1 MYRSDSSAA
10 ATMASSVI
18 VTLWCASKVS
28 RSPRRMVMVCS
39 TVGSL
44 TRTGWNRRSR
54 AASFSMCFWYSL
66 SVVAPIRF
74 NSPRASIGLNELA
87 MSRPPSPPP
96 GARAHDGV
104 QLVDEEDQVLLA
116 GGDLIEQLLD
126 ALLELATVLG
136 AGDQRVDVQLHQPLV
151 AQILRNLSRQHPLRQ
166 PFHDGRL
173 AHARLADQ
181 DRVVLLPAGEDL
193 DHRLDLLRTADHG
206 IELALLGEGGEIA
219 AVLVEVRR
227 LALRPDAAL
236 LGTFA
241 HD

>member
-44 TRTGWNRRSR
+44 TSTGWNRRSR

-66 SVVAPIRF
+66 SVVAQIR
-74 NSPRASIGLNELA
+74 P
-87 MSRPPSPPP
+87 
-96 GARAHDGV
+96 
-104 QLVDEEDQVLLA
+104 
-116 GGDLIEQLLD
+116 
-126 ALLELATVLG
+126 
-136 AGDQRVDVQLHQPLV
+136 
-151 AQILRNLSRQHPLRQ
+151 NLSRQHPLRQ

-193 DHRLDLLRTADHG
+193 DHRLDLLRAADHG
-206 IELALLGEGGEIA
+206 IELALLREGGEIA
-219 AVLVEVRR
+219 AVLVEVGRV
-227 LALRPDAAL
+227 ALRLD
-236 LGTFA
+236 
-241 HD
+241 

>member
-96 GARAHDGV
+96 PGARAHDGV

-126 ALLELATVLG
+126 ALLELATVRG
-136 AGDQRVDVQLHQPLV
+136 GGDQTVDVQLHQPP
-151 AQILRNLSRQHPLRQ
+151 AAPSLRNLSRPPPPRQ
-166 PFHDGRL
+166 PFHACRP
-173 AHARLADQ
+173 AHA
-181 DRVVLLPAGEDL
+181 P
-193 DHRLDLLRTADHG
+193 
-206 IELALLGEGGEIA
+206 LG
-219 AVLVEVRR
+219 
-227 LALRPDAAL
+227 
-236 LGTFA
+236 A
-241 HD
+241 H